1 MNPQISFS
9 GEDIKD
15 NLSTPKF
22 QKNQS
27 GYSIEKEENTLD
39 TLKQQ
44 IEKAYNDKD
53 TFNNDNINGSKNE
66 KNILL
71 NSLLNNNSNLDLNN
85 LYMSQI
91 SFDEKSSNF
100 LNKKEKNQNNNDLIN
115 EQEEINEKNNNK
127 YNINIDNKIEE
138 EENEEN
144 NNEIKY
150 INKSNS
156 EERNEDSNFD
166 YELPLGSDDNPEFFN
181 MMSFPENKEEKN
193 DKNKKN

>member
-22 QKNQS
+22 QKNKP
-27 GYSIEKEENTLD
+27 GYSLEKEENTLD

-53 TFNNDNINGSKNE
+53 TYNNDNINCSKNE

-71 NSLLNNNSNLDLNN
+71 NSLLNNNSNLDSNN
-85 LYMSQI
+85 LYISQI

-100 LNKKEKNQNNNDLIN
+100 LNKKEKNENNNDLIN
-115 EQEEINEKNNNK
+115 DQEEIHESNINK
-127 YNINIDNKIEE
+127 YDIDNKIVEE
-138 EENEEN
+138 EKEEN

-150 INKSNS
+150 INK
-156 EERNEDSNFD
+156 
-166 YELPLGSDDNPEFFN
+166 
-181 MMSFPENKEEKN
+181 
-193 DKNKKN
+193 